1 MSRSRQLQQ
10 VVIVSPA
17 LADANN
23 GNWRTARRWQRF
35 LSGLASTRI
44 IRHWPDALA
53 DDDRAMHAR
62 RSAPAI
68 AAWREVR
75 RPGGV
80 GLIRTGSDLYRD
92 ILVDSAAQ
100 ASLPLVGAL
109 VVLQGLGPLALPA
122 GLRGKTR
129 EIFQSTSS
137 RRALLMTDG
146 YLLALIVGHLREE
159 RVPETL
165 FAAAHGLAGDDAV
178 RIDHLGDALDPLLGE
193 AARATMAESAN
204 YRWLGGQPHA
214 ATRRRIQR
222 AHLLV
227 HASRIEGGAHVVME
241 AVCSGTPVIASA
253 IDGNIGMLGKD
264 YAGYFACGD
273 APALAELLVRCRA
286 SQGQADGLLAR
297 LAAQCRQRAAQF
309 APAAERSAL
318 RQLVA
323 DLLARPSNG
332 AS

>member
-1 MSRSRQLQQ
+1 M
-10 VVIVSPA
+10 VIVSPA

-44 IRHWPDALA
+44 IRQWPDALA
-53 DDDRAMHAR
+53 DDDRAMLALHAR

-68 AAWREVR
+68 AAWREAR

-80 GLIRTGSDLYRD
+80 GLILTGTDLYRD
-92 ILVDSAAQ
+92 ILVDPAAQ
-100 ASLPLVGAL
+100 ASLRLADAL
-109 VVLQGLGPLALPA
+109 VVLQEVGPLALPA
-122 GLRGKTR
+122 DLRGKAR
-129 EIFQSTSS
+129 VIFQSTSS
-137 RRALLMTDG
+137 RRALLKTDR
-146 YLLALIVGHLREE
+146 YLLALMVGHLREE
-159 RVPETL
+159 KAPETL
-165 FAAAHGLAGDDAV
+165 FAAAHGLAGDDAI

-193 AARATMAESAN
+193 AARATMAECAN